1 VDAAG
6 PDQAASAAGG
16 ASPVCLRRRL
26 RVVWVVLIVAAFAG
40 VAVKSDA
47 AAAASA
53 VVRVS
58 ITEQGFSPAVVV
70 VPTGTVV
77 QWQNNGSLA
86 HSLSGQVRSPSDL
99 QPGETYQRRFT
110 TPGEYSYLDGRHPD
124 SGGTVVVVAG
134 SSRPPHAHGNA
145 TYHYSARLKLSVD
158 DQWTYYDSEWDSKSG
173 PCDAQIG
180 SGERLIHLNVQF
192 PNVTYVRL
200 ASIGVEALTS
210 PEVRGRFGD
219 SGETIKS
226 QIAGNSSP
234 DVTCPDG
241 STGPTANQPA
251 NCYRSFT
258 GKSVRLNLSWGP
270 SVTKNRFLFSNF
282 GPAIQPGS
290 CGSNIIGA
298 LVLVG
303 VKGFVL
309 PLNLVGNQ
317 VNYDEGQTN
326 SATFAGVQAIRAGRA
341 FTVNRRVDLNFTTP
355 CCEGWAPTGGNWA
368 RTANIHRYIASLTI
382 SFKPRG

>member
-1 VDAAG
+1 LDTGG
-6 PDQAASAAGG
+6 PDQAARSPGG

-26 RVVWVVLIVAAFAG
+26 GVIWVVLIVAAFAG
-40 VAVKSDA
+40 VVVKSDA

-70 VPTGTVV
+70 IPTGTVV
-77 QWQNNGSLA
+77 RWQNNGTLA

-110 TPGEYSYLDGRHPD
+110 TPGQYSYLDGRHHD

-158 DQWTYYDSEWDSKSG
+158 DQWTYYDSQWDSKSG

-180 SGERLIHLNVQF
+180 SGTRLIHLDVRF
-192 PNVTYVRL
+192 PNVTYDRVP
-200 ASIGVEALTS
+200 SIGVEALTS

-258 GKSVRLNLSWGP
+258 GKPVSLSLDWGP
-270 SVTKNRFLFSNF
+270 TVTKNRFLITND
-282 GPAIQPGS
+282 GPMIVPGS
-290 CGSNIIGA
+290 CGSQIVGA

-303 VKGFVL
+303 VKKPVL
-309 PLNLVGNQ
+309 PLNLVGYR
-317 VNYDEGQTN
+317 VNYDEAQTN
-326 SATFAGVQAIRAGRA
+326 AATSAEVRAIRAGRP
-341 FTVNRRVDLNFTTP
+341 FTVNRRVDLNFTTD
-355 CCEGWAPTGGNWA
+355 CCEGWAPAGGIWA
-368 RTANIHRYIASLTI
+368 RTGNIHRYIASLTI

>member
-1 VDAAG
+1 M
-6 PDQAASAAGG
+6 
-16 ASPVCLRRRL
+16 
-26 RVVWVVLIVAAFAG
+26 WVVLIVAAFAG

-70 VPTGTVV
+70 IPTGTVV
-77 QWQNNGSLA
+77 QWQNNGTLA

-110 TPGEYSYLDGRHPD
+110 TPGQYSYLDGRQRD
-124 SGGTVVVVAG
+124 SAGTVVVIAG

-145 TYHYSARLKLSVD
+145 TYHYSASLKLSVD

-180 SGERLIHLNVQF
+180 SGERLIHLDVHF
-192 PNVTYVRL
+192 PNVTYDRVP
-200 ASIGVEALTS
+200 SIGVEALTS

-258 GKSVRLNLSWGP
+258 GKPVSLSLTWSPAATQNHFLITNDGP
-270 SVTKNRFLFSNF
+270 M
-282 GPAIQPGS
+282 IEPGS
-290 CGSNIIGA
+290 CGSQIVGA

-303 VKGFVL
+303 VKKPVL
-309 PLNLVGNQ
+309 PLNLVG
-317 VNYDEGQTN
+317 Y
-326 SATFAGVQAIRAGRA
+326 
-341 FTVNRRVDLNFTTP
+341 RVD
-355 CCEGWAPTGGNWA
+355 
-368 RTANIHRYIASLTI
+368 
-382 SFKPRG
+382 